1 MNRITLFARSSNE
14 NRVEEQLAR
23 CRHIASSKGL
33 PCEGANVLKDTCPR
47 AADLIK
53 RRPVYAQLLKNVR
66 SGLCDL
72 VVVDELI
79 VLTSDIGEFA
89 ELWTLV
95 RAGALRLVTVDGV
108 DTGWLPAR

>member
-33 PCEGANVLKDTCPR
+33 PCEGASVLKDTCPR

-53 RRPVYAQLLKNVR
+53 AKTFGHVDQCSATEYSFPVQ
-66 SGLCDL
+66 
-72 VVVDELI
+72 E
-79 VLTSDIGEFA
+79 T
-89 ELWTLV
+89 
-95 RAGALRLVTVDGV
+95 
-108 DTGWLPAR
+108 